1 MLWKHQLLWSIVD
14 GVYYFKRRIDVV
26 EIIGWTWRNCHFLQ
40 IDLGTKM
47 ESKVVKNACLDFCQ
61 ITVMSNNAK
70 TVKTILRLLFPS
82 LQFFFY
88 DCQMV
93 LDGTN
98 CSFWPLFWGWGGLLA
113 TASDTRIYEWNGAE
127 GRQLILIHLLI
138 VIIMADRWADRL
150 GDRVWYYPL
159 GNGWLWILITFIT
172 AINISL
178 SLKLY
183 FSHIE

>member
-1 MLWKHQLLWSIVD
+1 MF
-14 GVYYFKRRIDVV
+14 G
-26 EIIGWTWRNCHFLQ
+26 FLS
-40 IDLGTKM
+40 D
-47 ESKVVKNACLDFCQ
+47 
-61 ITVMSNNAK
+61 ITVISNNAK

-82 LQFFFY
+82 LAILFLRLPNGARWY
-88 DCQMV
+88 KLLV
-93 LDGTN
+93 LTAI
-98 CSFWPLFWGWGGLLA
+98 WGWGGLLA

-159 GNGWLWILITFIT
+159 GNEWLWILITFIT